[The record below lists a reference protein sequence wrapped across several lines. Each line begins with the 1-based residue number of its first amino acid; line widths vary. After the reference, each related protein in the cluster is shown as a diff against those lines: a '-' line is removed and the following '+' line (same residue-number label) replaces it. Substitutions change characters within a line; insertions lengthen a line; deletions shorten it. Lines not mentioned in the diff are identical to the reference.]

1 MKLKTKTNE
10 EIEVTRHPS
19 AGSNPEMRIPGF
31 CTECNCSH
39 DLPARDWFL
48 VKRLNGNFRMACG
61 PSLGDI
67 VSQEILDDYRK
78 G

>member
-1 MKLKTKTNE
+1 MKLKTRTNK
-10 EIEVTRHPS
+10 EIEVKRHPF
-19 AGSNPEMRIPGF
+19 AGRHPEMRIPGF
-31 CTECNCSH
+31 CSGCNCSH

-48 VKRLNGNFRMACG
+48 VKWIGSNFQLTCG

-67 VSQEILDDYRK
+67 IAQETLDAYRS